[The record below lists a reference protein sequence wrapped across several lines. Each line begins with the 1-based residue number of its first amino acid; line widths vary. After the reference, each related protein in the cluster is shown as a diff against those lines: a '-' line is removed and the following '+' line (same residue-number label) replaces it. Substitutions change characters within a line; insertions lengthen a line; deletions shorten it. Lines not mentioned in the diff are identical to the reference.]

1 MSEEILDDKIEF
13 EVETIMLPLEDGTDL
28 ECAILDEFEFNGNKY
43 MAMAPIEE
51 GDTLGEETYL
61 YRFKEIG
68 DEIEFEYIE
77 DDAELNAVGEAY
89 ETFLN
94 SLEGE
99 Q

>member
-43 MAMAPIEE
+43 MAMASIEE